1 MSNSRSIAATTIEP
15 PPFEGPNSVKLQSSK
30 DGKITHVSVYPSRAH
45 ITRRFKLPLKIGQN
59 FITISGLPKVLDDDS
74 IRVEGNGEA
83 IVQDITISTDLQ
95 TMAVKS
101 PQLEALLVEK
111 QRKENTT
118 KRTEKAIDALATY
131 LSTMNLSD
139 IPPTDV
145 RSIIQQYNEVTTEY
159 QEDLIRQRK
168 ELDQMGQ
175 DIFKEHPLT
184 DGKTATVGVF
194 SESEEDIELSLHYVV
209 TQAGWTP
216 VYDLRVNTESKEKCI
231 KLVYKASVTQ
241 KTGEEWKDVRLTL
254 ETSLP
259 QFNVNLPP
267 LTPWKLSFVAAGQRV
282 YPSSQ
287 PAAYYGGSMS
297 RRVVFKSCSAEAVVH
312 GDPEDANAIATFEV
326 LEPKTILGDGTVHKV
341 AVTELDL
348 DGELKWVSIP
358 ITKDVRMHW
367 TAIVHNDSD
376 YPLLKGAAS
385 VYVNGSF
392 TARSEIPHVSPQE
405 RFNCAL
411 GVDPSIRVIYHPRD
425 KKRSQSGF
433 YTKSNN
439 HIFEQRISLVNTKS
453 CAVTNVKIIDHIP
466 ISEESTIS
474 VKLLSPAL
482 PIADPTSDKKTID
495 MSKVIQVAKGVVAQ
509 WEKGDGN
516 AEVDKLGSDG
526 KLSWNCS
533 IPAQGKV
540 NLVLSW
546 EVAAPA
552 DKVITGL

>member
-1 MSNSRSIAATTIEP
+1 MYS
-15 PPFEGPNSVKLQSSK
+15 
-30 DGKITHVSVYPSRAH
+30 SRAH
-45 ITRRFKLPLKIGQN
+45 ITRLFKLPLKIGQN

-74 IRVEGNGEA
+74 IRVEGNGDA
-83 IVQDITISTDLQ
+83 IIQDITISTELQ
-95 TMAVKS
+95 TMAS

-111 QRKENTT
+111 QRKENTI

-139 IPPTDV
+139 VPPTDV

-168 ELDQMGQ
+168 KLDQMGQ
-175 DIFKEHPLT
+175 DISKEHPLT

-194 SESEEDIELSLHYVV
+194 SESEEDIELSLHYAV

-259 QFNVNLPP
+259 QFNINLPP
-267 LTPWKLSFVAAGQRV
+267 LTPWKLSFVAAGQQM

-312 GDPEDANAIATFEV
+312 DDPEDANAIATFEV

-358 ITKDVRMHW
+358 TTKDVRMHW
-367 TAIVHNDSD
+367 TANVYNDSD

-495 MSKVIQVAKGVVAQ
+495 MSKVVQVAKGVVAQ